1 MLHLNIKHF
10 TNKRS
15 KICSRQFTLRRY
27 WIWMGNYQGNYTCIC
42 KPTSHT
48 SIFKIPYF
56 SIIHIYYTY
65 TTCTSLGTVS
75 FDPCFTL
82 LSFQNLISENI
93 FFNRDVFVKYP
104 KPIFFSYMAYLLART
119 QKVDHVLW
127 NHQDHNHVSMY
138 RSHISQTYM

>member
-1 MLHLNIKHF
+1 MLDLNIKHF

-104 KPIFFSYMAYLLART
+104 KPIFFSYMAYLVAQI
-119 QKVDHVLW
+119 QKVCHAYHHCHCHVPT
-127 NHQDHNHVSMY
+127 Y
-138 RSHISQTYM
+138 PSHTWQTYT